1 MSENKR
7 FTDVFKGYR
16 TRPVISN
23 ELKKISV
30 LCIATSSFNAKTCF
44 SQAET
49 CMFLI
54 LQLRLLTEIAR
65 GISQSFSNQK
75 ISLSVL

>member
-1 MSENKR
+1 MSENR
-7 FTDVFKGYR
+7 FTDFFKGYR
-16 TRPVISN
+16 ARPVVSN

-30 LCIATSSFNAKTCF
+30 LCIATSSFTQKLV
-44 SQAET
+44 SVRLKHV
-49 CMFLI
+49 FLI
-54 LQLRLLTEIAR
+54 LQLRLLTENAR